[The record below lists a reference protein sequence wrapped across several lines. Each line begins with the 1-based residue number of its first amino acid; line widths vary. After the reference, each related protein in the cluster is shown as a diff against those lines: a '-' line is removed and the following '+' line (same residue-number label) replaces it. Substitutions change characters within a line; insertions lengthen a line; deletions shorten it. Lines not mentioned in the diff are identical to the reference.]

1 MTLKRS
7 NSKIKWSKE
16 TQRMIF
22 SKRRRIE
29 TTFSQLSEQLNAE
42 KVLAKS
48 TLGLYT
54 RMLTKI
60 FAYDICILI
69 NKLSGNEYNCSRIKQ
84 LIF

>member
-7 NSKIKWSKE
+7 NSKIKWPKE